1 MKKTQMRAAIAMIE
15 LIFAIVIMGIVLMSA
30 PMLINTAAKSTYVAL
45 QQESIAAASSE
56 IGLILTHHW
65 DEGNTDL
72 NKSAPILVALGNS
85 GLNENG
91 NTGRRAGTLE
101 SSRRSFFT
109 SLGGGTLNA
118 SAKANFTAEGDLDD
132 IDDFD
137 GGDTVLKPYNAE
149 TTTARIGDYVD
160 TNITIRTTV
169 SYISDDPTN
178 TGATYLGSGSSLTL
192 NDPFNTA
199 AAAATSNI
207 KLVNIRL
214 TTNNTVAELNKTI
227 ILNAFSCNIGTYHL
241 NRRSFP

>member
-30 PMLINTAAKSTYVAL
+30 PMLIDTAAKSTYVAL

-72 NKSAPILVALGNS
+72 NKSAPILVTQGNS
-85 GLNENG
+85 GLNEKG
-91 NTGRRAGTLE
+91 NTGRRAGTPE
-101 SSRRSFFT
+101 SSRRSFYT
-109 SLGGGTLNA
+109 SLGEDINA
-118 SAKANFTAEGDLDD
+118 SIKADFTAEGDLDD

-137 GGDTVLKPYNAE
+137 GGDTELKIYDAE
-149 TTTARIGDYVD
+149 NTTARVGDYVD
-160 TNITIRTTV
+160 TDITIRTTV
-169 SYISDDPTN
+169 SYISDVPTN
-178 TGATYLGSGSSLTL
+178 GATYLGSSSSLTL
-192 NDPFNTA
+192 NNPFNTS

-207 KLVNIRL
+207 KLVNVVL

-227 ILNAFSCNIGTYHL
+227 TLNAFSCNIGTYHL
-241 NRRSFP
+241 NRKSFP

>member
-1 MKKTQMRAAIAMIE
+1 MKKTKMRAAIAMIE

-30 PMLINTAAKSTYVAL
+30 PMLIDTAAKSTYVAL

-72 NKSAPILVALGNS
+72 NKSAPILVTQGNS

-91 NTGRRAGTLE
+91 NRGRRAGTPE
-101 SSRRSFFT
+101 SSRRSFYT

-118 SAKANFTAEGDLDD
+118 STKANFTTEGDLDD

-137 GGDTVLKPYNAE
+137 GGDTVLKTYNAE
-149 TTTARIGDYVD
+149 DTTARVGDYVD
-160 TNITIRTTV
+160 TDITIRTTV

-178 TGATYLGSGSSLTL
+178 IGATYLGSGYLIAL
-192 NDPFNTA
+192 NDPFNT

-207 KLVNIRL
+207 KLVNVVL

-227 ILNAFSCNIGTYHL
+227 TLNAFSCNIGTYHL
-241 NRRSFP
+241 NRKSFP